1 MPNGSNR
8 TKKQHYVPQVYLRG
22 FAPQYLNKRSENSKK
37 PKLKYGVFY
46 YDLQERIQSK
56 IAVPTNSVCFEN
68 DLYEVTGKSGE
79 IVYDNRLENC
89 FSILERRYAELRT
102 NIEKKAFVKD
112 NYKTKCFLTRDE
124 KMHFIGYITVQ
135 LLRTSHFLNS
145 ALDVAKK
152 IDCDGKTDRQLMN
165 LVRLTCLLFLCS
177 NQENV
182 EQDKSSGVIRDSQM
196 RVLNAIM
203 GPMFGMSL
211 MIGVD
216 NEAML
221 ITTDNP
227 VYMVHSNRDYII
239 DDEYIEN
246 DEIIFPITASLCL
259 IMVGGENKD
268 KYPKNCLFE
277 ITDEWRKHI
286 FEAMCRTTDRKIFS
300 NHKFDKDELKI
311 IDGVLNDKA
320 KGDTECHILT

>member
-1 MPNGSNR
+1 M
-8 TKKQHYVPQVYLRG
+8 
-22 FAPQYLNKRSENSKK
+22 
-37 PKLKYGVFY
+37 
-46 YDLQERIQSK
+46 
-56 IAVPTNSVCFEN
+56 
-68 DLYEVTGKSGE
+68 YEVTGKSGE

-135 LLRTSHFLNS
+135 LLRTPHFLNS

-196 RVLNAIM
+196 RVL
-203 GPMFGMSL
+203 
-211 MIGVD
+211 
-216 NEAML
+216 ML
-221 ITTDNP
+221 LWD
-227 VYMVHSNRDYII
+227 
-239 DDEYIEN
+239 
-246 DEIIFPITASLCL
+246 LCL
-259 IMVGGENKD
+259 V
-268 KYPKNCLFE
+268 
-277 ITDEWRKHI
+277 
-286 FEAMCRTTDRKIFS
+286 CR
-300 NHKFDKDELKI
+300 L
-311 IDGVLNDKA
+311 
-320 KGDTECHILT
+320 